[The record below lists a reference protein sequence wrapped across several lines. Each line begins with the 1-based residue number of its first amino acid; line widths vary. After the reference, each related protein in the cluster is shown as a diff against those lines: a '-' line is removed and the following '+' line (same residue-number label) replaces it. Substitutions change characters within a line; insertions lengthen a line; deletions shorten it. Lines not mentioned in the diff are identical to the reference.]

1 MAKKSMDDLLKR
13 RMSAA
18 QQASEL
24 EVGNV
29 AYETMFQAKAD
40 TATPRFCELPINSLF
55 PFRTADIGFHPYP
68 PEKLRAFSQQLAEQ
82 GIYPQITPENL
93 NQKETSVYKGY
104 KQDKIEMRGDRA
116 EMSDFPLYLNT
127 VAGGLD
133 RRDQTIG
140 GFSFVVK
147 IYAVPVVEII
157 G

>member
-1 MAKKSMDDLLKR
+1 MKNFLYLIVQCTWGILQSLLGLINFLLHIRDRHYFYHGAVITEWNDKSSVSL
-13 RMSAA
+13 
-18 QQASEL
+18 
-24 EVGNV
+24 G
-29 AYETMFQAKAD
+29 MFVFV
-40 TATPRFCELPINSLF
+40 T
-55 PFRTADIGFHPYP
+55 
-68 PEKLRAFSQQLAEQ
+68 
-82 GIYPQITPENL
+82 
-93 NQKETSVYKGY
+93 KETSVYKGY
-104 KQDKIEMRGDRA
+104 KRDKIEMRGDRA

>member
-24 EVGNV
+24 EVGNE

-40 TATPRFCELPINSLF
+40 AAAPRFCELPIKSLC

-82 GIYPQITPENL
+82 GIYERIIVRPIPNMATAGVLRRSSTLTPIHPPPARTRTL
-93 NQKETSVYKGY
+93 S
-104 KQDKIEMRGDRA
+104 
-116 EMSDFPLYLNT
+116 
-127 VAGGLD
+127 
-133 RRDQTIG
+133 
-140 GFSFVVK
+140 
-147 IYAVPVVEII
+147 
-157 G
+157 